1 MDMIQLRKFMLMFAC
16 FAKPYMKNFFDFVNN
31 VNYPYAKTVIRKYFV
46 RMKFLDFLKTNFNY
60 F

>member
-1 MDMIQLRKFMLMFAC
+1 MLMFAC